1 MINKHFVSALLLGA
15 ALVFAPWAASSPAV
29 AMTDEV
35 GSYLGPEPTLFDT
48 PEAAIAAFK
57 DAMAKGDIN
66 AISTLLL
73 GLTVALLTLSR
84 SHKQSVQELIRMHPS
99 S

>member
-1 MINKHFVSALLLGA
+1 MINKHLVSALLLGA

-57 DAMAKGDIN
+57 DVMAKGDLN
-66 AISTLLL
+66 APSIAWFKWIDGRYVEVDPKTLAPPLL
-73 GLTVALLTLSR
+73 DTT
-84 SHKQSVQELIRMHPS
+84 P
-99 S
+99 